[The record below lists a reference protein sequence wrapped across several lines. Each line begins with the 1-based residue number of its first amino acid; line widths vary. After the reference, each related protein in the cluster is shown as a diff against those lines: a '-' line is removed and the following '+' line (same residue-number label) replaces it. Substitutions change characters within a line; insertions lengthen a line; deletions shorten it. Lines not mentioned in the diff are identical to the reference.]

1 MKKNNAL
8 CHFLFALYLAVLVYF
23 LFFAEGFRE
32 AASGAYRYNFIPFH
46 EIRRYLLYADR
57 IGYFRTVVNLAGNIV
72 AFMPLGFFLPKLAKR
87 NLNFWMVTLYSME
100 ASIAVEVLQLFTKV
114 VCCDVDDVILNTTG
128 GMLGFLCYYICKG
141 RKKR

>member
-1 MKKNNAL
+1 MKKNNTL
-8 CHFLFALYLAVLVYF
+8 CHFLFAVYLAVLVYF

-32 AASGAYRYNFIPFH
+32 TGSGLYRYNFIPFH
-46 EIRRYLLYADR
+46 EIRRYLLYADK
-57 IGYFRTVVNLAGNIV
+57 IGYFRTVTNLAGNIA
-72 AFMPLGFFLPKLAKR
+72 AFMPLGYFLPKLVKK
-87 NLNFWMVTLYSME
+87 NLGFWSVSLYCME

-114 VCCDVDDVILNTTG
+114 GCCDVDDVILNTLG